1 MTDQD
6 RMGPGEDGHGPVEE
20 MSQNG
25 TSNPLTRIRDAYT
38 LAATDE
44 HAEGEV
50 EELMIR
56 HFIETLAGI
65 ALSVASRRIGEK
77 ESTR

>member
-6 RMGPGEDGHGPVEE
+6 QGVPGQDSHRPIEE
-20 MSQNG
+20 ASQNG
-25 TSNPLTRIRDAYT
+25 AESPLTRIRDAYT

-56 HFIETLAGI
+56 HFIETLVGI
-65 ALSVASRRIGEK
+65 ALSVASRRTVER
-77 ESTR
+77 ESTH